1 MTKHEMVLELREE
14 IAKRLKRMDIDEEFV
29 EEAYHRIDQLSEE
42 IQREKLHT
50 VDYKIKTE
58 YNVK

>member
-1 MTKHEMVLELREE
+1 MET
-14 IAKRLKRMDIDEEFV
+14 DEEFV

-50 VDYKIKTE
+50 V
-58 YNVK
+58 